1 MTNGSVPAQG
11 RHVNSPRTAGW
22 AWLAAWA
29 LGVLAPAA
37 WAQKDLEVTLQVLD
51 DVSAIEGVLMPLE
64 EEPAHRPDS
73 DSEPPADTSPPAPPA
88 EDRVR

>member
-1 MTNGSVPAQG
+1 LLGAVSPA
-11 RHVNSPRTAGW
+11 VS
-22 AWLAAWA
+22 
-29 LGVLAPAA
+29 
-37 WAQKDLEVTLQVLD
+37 AQEELEVTLQVLD

-73 DSEPPADTSPPAPPA
+73 DSDSDRAPDTSPPAEPA